1 MFGAPEFDVKTDKSD
16 RIIAVDVTRG
26 APCGASWDAA
36 DKIVGLSA
44 NEAVIRIG
52 LETQFFC
59 TANPAGWDPINGK
72 SPVHFAGDVH
82 SAALKRGIE
91 KNRKS

>member
-1 MFGAPEFDVKTDKSD
+1 MFGAPEFSVKTDKNG
-16 RIIAVDVTRG
+16 RIISVDVLRG

-36 DKIVGLSA
+36 EKIVGLLA
-44 NEAVIRIG
+44 DDAVIRIG

-82 SAALKRGIE
+82 SAALKRGVKEI
-91 KNRKS
+91 KK